1 MSKDQIYLEVAS
13 DFVKFYAIM
22 GHCLRTIMDGEASQQ
37 LPLDQVK
44 EQFQKAKEVLMPRLS
59 GNPVVL
65 KKVED
70 DFGMTLK
77 LLAENANS
85 KLDQAKREETKE
97 ESLRLHFYAR
107 ERSASLSDLVAVF
120 RGL

>member
-22 GHCLRTIMDGEASQQ
+22 GHCFRTIMDGEASQQ
-37 LPLDQVK
+37 IPLDQVK
-44 EQFQKAKEVLMPRLS
+44 EQFQKAKEVLMPRIS
-59 GNPVVL
+59 ANPVVL

-70 DFGMTLK
+70 DYGMTLK
-77 LLAENANS
+77 LLEENANPN
-85 KLDQAKREETKE
+85 LDPIKRDETKE

-107 ERSASLSDLVAVF
+107 ERSASLSDLVAVL